1 MNFIEAN
8 GVSLRYAVEGAGK
21 PIVLIHE
28 MGGTMESWGLV
39 AQILASK
46 RRVIR
51 YDTRGAGFSEKIRGP
66 LAIDT
71 MTDDLISL
79 LDGLGV
85 EEKIALG
92 GTAVGGA
99 I

>member
-8 GVSLRYAVEGAGK
+8 GVSLRYAVEGSGK

-28 MGGTMESWGLV
+28 MGGTLESWSLLAPLLA
-39 AQILASK
+39 AQ
-46 RRVIR
+46 RRVVR
-51 YDTRGAGFSEKIRGP
+51 YDTRGAGFSEKIRGA
-66 LAIDT
+66 LTIDT
-71 MTDDLISL
+71 MTDDLMAL
-79 LDGLGV
+79 LEGLGV
-85 EEKIALG
+85 KDKVALT